1 MGLVTPTE
9 PVPLGELGRV
19 HFVGIGGAGMSGIA
33 RIMLARGTEV
43 SGSDSGASAALTQL
57 EALGARVHVGH
68 AASQVGDADTLVVSS
83 AIRADNLEL
92 AEASR
97 RGVRVLHRAAALAS
111 LMFGRRVIAVT
122 GTHGKTTTTSMITTV
137 LLETGARPAYAI
149 GGVLGATGTGAADG
163 AGRDFVAEADE
174 SDGSFLMY
182 APDVAVVTNIEA
194 DHLDNYG
201 TEQAYRASFGR
212 FLEKIKPGG
221 LLVTS
226 ADDPGTQDLAVRAR
240 ALGLR
245 VVTFG
250 ESPDADYRVA
260 NVAASGMET
269 SLTIHR
275 ARVATPTDNS
285 KKRASATVS
294 DTTNAA
300 TATATADGCGSGP
313 PIAGSLPQP
322 SSPACLTPAS
332 GGGHGSDVGF
342 GGERESVAGGSKPN
356 PFGIIDVDLLLGV
369 PGHHYALDAA
379 AAFAAAVELGI
390 EPARAGLALARYRGA
405 ARRLEPKGEAGGVR
419 VLDTYAH
426 HPTELAADL
435 RAAREIIAGGGR
447 VIAVFQPHLYSRTR
461 IFAAEFGAA
470 LGQADEAV
478 VLDVYAAREDPEPGV
493 TGRLV
498 ADAVP
503 GGAAHYVAEFADVP
517 KVVAALA
524 APGDLV
530 LTMGAGDITRMGP
543 LVLAEIGGPGA
554 SSSVASSSVADSS
567 TADEP
572 GAGSSEPGTAGAAR
586 P

>member
-33 RIMLARGTEV
+33 RIMLAHGTEV

-57 EALGARVHVGH
+57 AALGARVHVGH
-68 AASQVGDADTLVVSS
+68 AASQLGDADTLVTSS
-83 AIRADNLEL
+83 AIRADNPEL
-92 AEASR
+92 AEARR

-122 GTHGKTTTTSMITTV
+122 GTHGKTTTTSMIATV
-137 LLETGARPAYAI
+137 LLEAGARPTYAI
-149 GGVLGATGTGAADG
+149 GGVLAATGTGAADG
-163 AGRDFVAEADE
+163 AGLDFVAEADE

-201 TEQAYRASFGR
+201 TEQAYRASFGK

-226 ADDPGTQDLAVRAR
+226 ADDPGTKDLAARAR
-240 ALGLR
+240 AMGLAM
-245 VVTFG
+245 VTFG
-250 ESPDADYRVA
+250 ESPDADYQVTD
-260 NVAASGMET
+260 VVTSGMET
-269 SLTIHR
+269 SLSVR
-275 ARVATPTDNS
+275 SQSPS
-285 KKRASATVS
+285 F
-294 DTTNAA
+294 
-300 TATATADGCGSGP
+300 GP
-313 PIAGSLPQP
+313 
-322 SSPACLTPAS
+322 
-332 GGGHGSDVGF
+332 
-342 GGERESVAGGSKPN
+342 
-356 PFGIIDVDLLLGV
+356 IDLELRLAV
-369 PGHHYALDAA
+369 PGHHNALNAA
-379 AAFAAAVELGI
+379 AALAAAVELGI
-390 EPARAGLALARYRGA
+390 EPAQAAGALASYRGT
-405 ARRLEPKGEAGGVR
+405 ARRLELKGEAGGVR

-435 RAAREIIAGGGR
+435 RAAREIAAGSGR
-447 VIAVFQPHLYSRTR
+447 VIAVFQPHLFSRTR

-470 LGQADEAV
+470 LGLADEAV

-503 GGAAHYVAEFADVP
+503 GGARYVPDFGRVP
-517 KVVAALA
+517 AVVAALV

-530 LTMGAGDITRMGP
+530 LTMGAGDITKMGP
-543 LVLAEIGGPGA
+543 LVLDEISASGG
-554 SSSVASSSVADSS
+554 
-567 TADEP
+567 T
-572 GAGSSEPGTAGAAR
+572 R

>member
-1 MGLVTPTE
+1 MTGLVTPTE
-9 PVPLGELGRV
+9 PVPLAELGRV

-43 SGSDSGASAALTQL
+43 SGSDSAASAALDELT
-57 EALGARVHVGH
+57 ALGAQVHVGH
-68 AASQVGDADTLVVSS
+68 AAGQVGDADTLVVSS
-83 AIRADNLEL
+83 AIRDSNPEL
-92 AEASR
+92 AAAR
-97 RGVRVLHRAAALAS
+97 QRGLRVLHRAAALAS

-149 GGVLGATGTGAADG
+149 GGVLAATGTGAADG
-163 AGRDFVAEADE
+163 PGADFVAEADE

-182 APDVAVVTNIEA
+182 APDIAVVTNIEA

-212 FLEKIKPGG
+212 FLAKIKPGG

-226 ADDPGTQDLAVRAR
+226 ADDPGAGDLAVQAS
-240 ALGLR
+240 ALGFR
-245 VVTFG
+245 VITFG
-250 ESPDADYRVA
+250 ESPSADYLVA
-260 NVAASGMET
+260 NVTASGMAT
-269 SLTIHR
+269 SLS
-275 ARVATPTDNS
+275 VQS
-285 KKRASATVS
+285 QS
-294 DTTNAA
+294 
-300 TATATADGCGSGP
+300 
-313 PIAGSLPQP
+313 P
-322 SSPACLTPAS
+322 S
-332 GGGHGSDVGF
+332 F
-342 GGERESVAGGSKPN
+342 GR
-356 PFGIIDVDLLLGV
+356 IDLDLRLSV
-369 PGHHYALDAA
+369 PGHHNALNAA

-390 EPARAGLALARYRGA
+390 EPALAARALASYRGA

-435 RAAREIIAGGGR
+435 RAAREVLAGTGR

-470 LGQADEAV
+470 LGLADEAV

-503 GGAAHYVAEFADVP
+503 GGAAHYVAEFGDVP

-543 LVLAEIGGPGA
+543 LVLTEIAA
-554 SSSVASSSVADSS
+554 SA
-567 TADEP
+567 
-572 GAGSSEPGTAGAAR
+572 AGRG
-586 P
+586 